1 MLLKNSNNIFFKV
14 NGGINMS
21 CIDEL
26 LFGSITKDKL
36 NFNNCHLNFRLKQN
50 RISLEFI
57 ENSLLNVEPIDC
69 LPGNKKNSYELFYDA
84 PEGKSYDSI
93 KIVVYDCTTHINIST
108 VMSPNESKSSRHKN
122 SEKPNDLKRRD
133 RRVKKAICCS

>member
-1 MLLKNSNNIFFKV
+1 MN
-14 NGGINMS
+14 

-26 LFGSITKDKL
+26 LFGSITREKL

-69 LPGNKKNSYELFYDA
+69 LPGKKKNSYELFYDA

-93 KIVVYDCTTHINIST
+93 KIVVYDCSTHINVST
-108 VMSPNESKSSRHKN
+108 VMSPNEAKSNRHKN
-122 SEKPNDLKRRD
+122 SEKPNDLKRKD
-133 RRVKKAICCS
+133 KAVGKAFYCS